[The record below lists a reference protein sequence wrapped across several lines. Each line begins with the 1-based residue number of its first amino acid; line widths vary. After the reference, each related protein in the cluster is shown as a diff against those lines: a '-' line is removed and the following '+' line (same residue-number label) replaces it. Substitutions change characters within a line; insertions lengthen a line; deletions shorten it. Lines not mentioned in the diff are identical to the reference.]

1 MNLIQLSIVLE
12 TLGVSFVS
20 FDIIFSRHRRKEINT
35 KLHQWLKLENYSK
48 RAIVATVLCL
58 IVIIIWAVVT
68 DWQSNPPVQAGL
80 SILSIL
86 SMLFGLVGGIVVPIF
101 TSRVITLIL
110 TKIKSKFGFPK
121 VIDLTLIIYVMTFIT
136 GISALGLFGWATK
149 ISIIFLLPFLLTFIL
164 TSFFLGALINA
175 VPLFQRWLALDRE
188 PLSRIGIFL
197 FLIAKIMQYRIMSLI

>member
-12 TLGVSFVS
+12 TLGVSFIS

-35 KLHQWLKLENYSK
+35 KLHQWLKSGNYSK
-48 RAIVATVLCL
+48 RAIVATVFCL
-58 IVIIIWAVVT
+58 VVIIIWAVVI
-68 DWQSNPPVQAGL
+68 DWQSNHPVHVGL
-80 SILSIL
+80 SIISIL
-86 SMLFGLVGGIVVPIF
+86 SMLFGVVGGIAVPIF
-101 TSRVITLIL
+101 MSQVITLIL

-121 VIDLTLIIYVMTFIT
+121 VIDTPLTIYVVTLITCV
-136 GISALGLFGWATK
+136 LGLVLFSWATK

-164 TSFFLGALINA
+164 TSVFLGAWINVA
-175 VPLFQRWLALDRE
+175 PLLQRWLAFDRE

>member
-1 MNLIQLSIVLE
+1 MNLIQISIVLE
-12 TLGVSFVS
+12 TLGVSFIS

-35 KLHQWLKLENYSK
+35 KLHQWLKSGNYSK
-48 RAIVATVLCL
+48 RAIVATVFCL

-80 SILSIL
+80 SILS
-86 SMLFGLVGGIVVPIF
+86 MLFGLVGGIAVPIF

-136 GISALGLFGWATK
+136 GMSALGLFGWATK

-175 VPLFQRWLALDRE
+175 VPLLQRWLAFDRE